1 MLHIKIKKWR
11 FFAVLSILGLILLI
25 LFKINFISV
34 TIATSSAE
42 RGKIFDQNGVILA
55 TNKKVKS
62 LYCTSNAEK
71 LSKQDTSNTLAF
83 FNQFSSE
90 FQYNISTESIK
101 SQLQQSCKKQ
111 TMNDVPLYSDI
122 TENELAFINKNKP
135 NNVIIKDEVIRYY
148 PKHEIGSQVIGYVEN
163 NLNSKHMPVGKSGI
177 ELQYE
182 NDLKGKPGKTLIFKM
197 NNKKFFW
204 SIRKVQNGK
213 DVRLALD
220 FKLQQKTEEALKSQ
234 IKKTPDAKGGYAVV
248 SDAKTGA
255 ILTMANSAVF
265 DPNILN
271 TYVSSS
277 RKENIKSLSQNKA
290 IQKLKYG
297 ESYVNMASTIKPLT
311 ILIGLN
317 EKLFQPEDTYLD
329 NGTFEY
335 DNQNNITNAPGT
347 PTGEITPRQAIINSS
362 NTFMTAKVALPLF
375 NQNNGNVE
383 KVAHIWTDYLMQF
396 GLRSKTGIDLPFE
409 EDGQYEFH
417 PSNKFENGIS
427 ALLNASW
434 GGNEVHTPLQLA
446 QYAATLA
453 SKGDKYKPQMASA
466 IIGQDGKETKKFKPI
481 LESSNRY
488 PMNFWSVV
496 QGGMSQNIEEIK
508 KLPFDVAGKTGIT
521 GFPNEQARM
530 INHSLFIAYAPT
542 EDPQIAVSVVIPG
555 SNSEKNIAALVT
567 SEILESWNTLQKGGG
582 GKKEGSLK

>member
-1 MLHIKIKKWR
+1 MLHTKRWR
-11 FFAVLSILGLILLI
+11 LFAFLSIVGLILLI
-25 LFKINFISV
+25 LLKINFISI

-62 LYCTSNAEK
+62 LYCTSNDEK

-90 FQYNISTESIK
+90 FQHDISTKNIK

-111 TMNDVPLYSDI
+111 TMNDIPLYSDI

-135 NNVIIKDEVIRYY
+135 NNVIIKDEWIRYY

-163 NLNSKHMPVGKSGI
+163 DLNSKHMLVGKSGI

-182 NDLKGKPGKTLIFKM
+182 NDLKGKPGKTLIFKIG
-197 NNKKFFW
+197 NKKVFW
-204 SIRKVQNGK
+204 NIQNVQKGK

-220 FKLQQKTEEALKSQ
+220 SKLQQKTEEALRSQ
-234 IKKTPDAKGGYAVV
+234 IKKIPDAKAGYAVV
-248 SDAKTGA
+248 SDVKTGA

-265 DPNILN
+265 NPN
-271 TYVSSS
+271 THVSS
-277 RKENIKSLSQNKA
+277 KNENFKSLSQNKT

-297 ESYVNMASTIKPLT
+297 ESYVNMSSTIKPLT
-311 ILIGLN
+311 ILIGLS

-329 NGTFEY
+329 KGTFQY
-335 DNQNNITNAPGT
+335 DNQNNISNAPGT

-375 NQNNGNVE
+375 NQNNGNIE

-409 EDGQYEFH
+409 EYGQYEFH
-417 PSNKFENGIS
+417 PSNTFEKGIS

-434 GGNEVHTPLQLA
+434 GENEVHTPLQLA

-453 SKGDKYKPQMASA
+453 SKGDKYKPQIVSA
-466 IIGQDGKETKKFKPI
+466 IIGQDGRETKKFKPI
-481 LESSNRY
+481 LESSNCY
-488 PMNFWSVV
+488 PMEFWSVV
-496 QGGMSQNIEEIK
+496 QGGMGQNIEEIK
-508 KLPFDVAGKTGIT
+508 NLPFHVAGKTGST
-521 GFPNEQARM
+521 GSPNEQERM
-530 INHSLFIAYAPT
+530 INHSLFISYAPT
-542 EDPQIAVSVVIPG
+542 ENPQIAISVVIPG

-567 SEILESWNTLQKGGG
+567 AEVLEFWHTLQ
-582 GKKEGSLK
+582 

>member
-1 MLHIKIKKWR
+1 MLHTKRWR
-11 FFAVLSILGLILLI
+11 FFAVLSIGSVILLI
-25 LFKINFISV
+25 LLKINFISI

-42 RGKIFDQNGVILA
+42 RGKILDQNGVILA

-62 LYCTSNAEK
+62 LYCTSNDEK
-71 LSKQDTSNTLAF
+71 LSNKDTSNTLAF
-83 FNQFSSE
+83 FNQFSNE
-90 FQYNISTESIK
+90 FQHDISTEDIK
-101 SQLQQSCKKQ
+101 SQLQQSCNKQ
-111 TMNDVPLYSDI
+111 TMNEISLYSDI
-122 TENELAFINKNKP
+122 NENEISFINKNKP
-135 NNVIIKDEVIRYY
+135 KNVVIKDEFIRYY
-148 PKHEIGSQVIGYVEN
+148 PKNEIASQVIGYVEN
-163 NLNSKHMPVGKSGI
+163 DLNSKYGPVGKSGI

-197 NNKKFFW
+197 NNKKFLW
-204 SIRKVQNGK
+204 NIQKVQKGK

-220 FKLQQKTEEALKSQ
+220 SKLQQKTEEALRSQ
-234 IKKTPDAKGGYAVV
+234 IKKVPDANAGYAVV
-248 SDAKTGA
+248 TDVKTGA

-271 TYVSSS
+271 THVSSK
-277 RKENIKSLSQNKA
+277 KENIKSLSQNKA

-329 NGTFEY
+329 NGSFQY

-347 PTGEITPRQAIINSS
+347 PTGEITPSQAIINSS

-375 NQNNGNVE
+375 NRNNGNIE
-383 KVAHIWTDYLMQF
+383 KVANIWTDYLKQF

-409 EDGQYEFH
+409 EDGEYEFH

-453 SKGDKYKPQMASA
+453 SKGDKYKPQIVSA
-466 IIGQDGKETKKFKPI
+466 IIGQDDKETKKFKPL

-488 PMNFWSVV
+488 PMKFWSVV

-508 KLPFDVAGKTGIT
+508 NLPFHVAGKTGIT
-521 GFPNEQARM
+521 GSPNEQERM

-542 EDPQIAVSVVIPG
+542 EDPKIAISVVIPG

-567 SEILESWNTLQKGGG
+567 SEILECWNSLQKED
-582 GKKEGSLK
+582 KDKEEGSLK

>member
-1 MLHIKIKKWR
+1 MLHTKRWR
-11 FFAVLSILGLILLI
+11 LFAFLSIVGLILLI
-25 LFKINFISV
+25 LLKINFISI

-62 LYCTSNAEK
+62 LYCTSNDEK

-90 FQYNISTESIK
+90 FQHDISTKNIK

-111 TMNDVPLYSDI
+111 TMNDIPLYSDI

-135 NNVIIKDEVIRYY
+135 NNVIIKDEWIRYY

-163 NLNSKHMPVGKSGI
+163 DLNSKHMLVGKSGI

-182 NDLKGKPGKTLIFKM
+182 NDLKGKPGKTLIFKIG
-197 NNKKFFW
+197 NKKFFW
-204 SIRKVQNGK
+204 NIQNVQKGK

-220 FKLQQKTEEALKSQ
+220 SKLQQKTEEALRSQ
-234 IKKTPDAKGGYAVV
+234 IKKIPDAKAGYAVV
-248 SDAKTGA
+248 SDVKTGA

-265 DPNILN
+265 NPN
-271 TYVSSS
+271 THVSS
-277 RKENIKSLSQNKA
+277 KNENFKSLSQNKT

-297 ESYVNMASTIKPLT
+297 ESYVNMSSTIKPLT
-311 ILIGLN
+311 ILIGLS

-329 NGTFEY
+329 KGTFQY
-335 DNQNNITNAPGT
+335 DNQNNISNAPGT

-375 NQNNGNVE
+375 NQNNGNIE

-409 EDGQYEFH
+409 EYGQYEFH
-417 PSNKFENGIS
+417 PSNTFEKGIS

-434 GGNEVHTPLQLA
+434 GENEVHTPLQLA

-453 SKGDKYKPQMASA
+453 SKGDKYKPQIVSA
-466 IIGQDGKETKKFKPI
+466 IICQDGKETKKFKPI

-488 PMNFWSVV
+488 PMEFWSVL

-508 KLPFDVAGKTGIT
+508 NLPFHVAGKTGST
-521 GFPNEQARM
+521 GSPNEQERM
-530 INHSLFIAYAPT
+530 INHSLFISYAPT
-542 EDPQIAVSVVIPG
+542 ENPQIAISVVIPG

-567 SEILESWNTLQKGGG
+567 AEVLEFWHTLQ
-582 GKKEGSLK
+582 

>member
-1 MLHIKIKKWR
+1 MLHTKRWR
-11 FFAVLSILGLILLI
+11 LFAFLSIVGLILLI
-25 LFKINFISV
+25 LLKINFISI

-62 LYCTSNAEK
+62 LYCTSNDEK

-90 FQYNISTESIK
+90 FQHDISTENIK

-111 TMNDVPLYSDI
+111 TMNDIPLYSDI

-135 NNVIIKDEVIRYY
+135 NNVIIKDEWIRYY

-163 NLNSKHMPVGKSGI
+163 DLNSKHMLVGKSGI

-182 NDLKGKPGKTLIFKM
+182 NDLKGKPGKTLIFKIG
-197 NNKKFFW
+197 NKKFFW
-204 SIRKVQNGK
+204 NIQNVQKGK

-220 FKLQQKTEEALKSQ
+220 SKLQQKTEEALRSQ
-234 IKKTPDAKGGYAVV
+234 IKKIPDAKAGYAVV
-248 SDAKTGA
+248 SDVKTGA

-265 DPNILN
+265 NPN
-271 TYVSSS
+271 THVSS
-277 RKENIKSLSQNKA
+277 KNENFKSLSQNKT

-297 ESYVNMASTIKPLT
+297 ESYVNMSSTIKPLT
-311 ILIGLN
+311 ILIGLS

-329 NGTFEY
+329 KGTFQY
-335 DNQNNITNAPGT
+335 DNQNNISNAPGT

-375 NQNNGNVE
+375 NQNNGNIE

-409 EDGQYEFH
+409 EYGQYEFH
-417 PSNKFENGIS
+417 PSNTFEKGIS

-434 GGNEVHTPLQLA
+434 GENEVHTPLQLA

-453 SKGDKYKPQMASA
+453 SKGDKYKPQIVSA
-466 IIGQDGKETKKFKPI
+466 IICQDGKETKKFKPI

-488 PMNFWSVV
+488 PMEFWSVL

-508 KLPFDVAGKTGIT
+508 NLPFHVAGKTGST
-521 GFPNEQARM
+521 GSPNEQERM
-530 INHSLFIAYAPT
+530 INHSLFISYAPT
-542 EDPQIAVSVVIPG
+542 ENPQIAISVVIPG

-567 SEILESWNTLQKGGG
+567 AEVLEFWHTLQ
-582 GKKEGSLK
+582 

>member
-1 MLHIKIKKWR
+1 MLHTKRWR
-11 FFAVLSILGLILLI
+11 FFAVLSIVSVILL
-25 LFKINFISV
+25 LLLKINFISI

-42 RGKIFDQNGVILA
+42 RGKILDQNGVILA

-62 LYCTSNAEK
+62 LYCTSNDEK
-71 LSKQDTSNTLAF
+71 LSNKDTSNTLAF
-83 FNQFSSE
+83 FNQFSNE
-90 FQYNISTESIK
+90 FQHDISTEDIK
-101 SQLQQSCKKQ
+101 SQLQQSCNKQ
-111 TMNDVPLYSDI
+111 TMNEISLYSDI
-122 TENELAFINKNKP
+122 SENEISFINKNKP
-135 NNVIIKDEVIRYY
+135 KNVVIKDEFIRYY
-148 PKHEIGSQVIGYVEN
+148 PKNEIASQVIGYVEN
-163 NLNSKHMPVGKSGI
+163 DLNSKNVPVGKSGI
-177 ELQYE
+177 EFQYE

-197 NNKKFFW
+197 NNKKFLW
-204 SIRKVQNGK
+204 NIQKVQKGK

-220 FKLQQKTEEALKSQ
+220 SKLQQKTEEALRSQ
-234 IKKTPDAKGGYAVV
+234 IKKVPDANAGYAVV
-248 SDAKTGA
+248 TDVKTGA

-271 TYVSSS
+271 THVSSK
-277 RKENIKSLSQNKA
+277 KENIKSLSQNKA

-329 NGTFEY
+329 NGSFQY

-347 PTGEITPRQAIINSS
+347 PTGEITPSQAIINSS

-375 NQNNGNVE
+375 NRNNGNIE
-383 KVAHIWTDYLMQF
+383 KVANIWTDYLKQF

-409 EDGQYEFH
+409 EDGEYEFH

-453 SKGDKYKPQMASA
+453 SKGDKYKPQIVSA
-466 IIGQDGKETKKFKPI
+466 IIGQDDKETKKFKPL

-488 PMNFWSVV
+488 PMKFWSVV

-508 KLPFDVAGKTGIT
+508 NLPFHVAGKTGIT
-521 GFPNEQARM
+521 GSPNEQERM

-542 EDPQIAVSVVIPG
+542 EDPKIAISVVIPG

-567 SEILESWNTLQKGGG
+567 SEILECWNSLQKED
-582 GKKEGSLK
+582 KDKEEGSLK

>member
-1 MLHIKIKKWR
+1 MLHIKRWR
-11 FFAVLSILGLILLI
+11 FFAVLSIVGLILLI
-25 LFKINFISV
+25 LVKINLISI

-42 RGKIFDQNGVILA
+42 RGKISDQNGVILA

-62 LYCTSNAEK
+62 LYCTSNDEK
-71 LSKQDTSNTLAF
+71 LSNQDTSNTLAF
-83 FNQFSSE
+83 FNQFSNE
-90 FQYNISTESIK
+90 FQHDISAEDIK

-111 TMNDVPLYSDI
+111 TMNDIPLYSDI
-122 TENELAFINKNKP
+122 NENELTFINKNKP
-135 NNVIIKDEVIRYY
+135 NNVIIKDELIRYY
-148 PKHEIGSQVIGYVEN
+148 PKHEIGSQLIGYVEN
-163 NLNSKHMPVGKSGI
+163 DLNSKYGPVGKSGI

-182 NDLKGKPGKTLIFKM
+182 NDLKGKPGKTLIFEM
-197 NNKKFFW
+197 NNKKFLW
-204 SIRKVQNGK
+204 NIQKVQNGK
-213 DVRLALD
+213 DVWLALD
-220 FKLQQKTEEALKSQ
+220 SNLQQKTEEALRAQ
-234 IKKTPDAKGGYAVV
+234 IKKTPDANAGYAVV
-248 SDAKTGA
+248 TDVKTGA
-255 ILTMANSAVF
+255 ILTMVNSAVF
-265 DPNILN
+265 DPNTLH
-271 TYVSSS
+271 THVSSK
-277 RKENIKSLSQNKA
+277 KENIKSLSQNKA

-329 NGTFEY
+329 KGTFQY

-347 PTGEITPRQAIINSS
+347 PTGEITPSQAIINSS

-375 NQNNGNVE
+375 NQNNGNIE
-383 KVAHIWTDYLMQF
+383 KVANIWTNYLMQF

-409 EDGQYEFH
+409 EDGKYEFH

-453 SKGDKYKPQMASA
+453 SKGDKYKPQIVSA
-466 IIGQDGKETKKFKPI
+466 IIGQDGKETRKFKPI

-488 PMNFWSVV
+488 PMKFWSVV

-508 KLPFDVAGKTGIT
+508 NLPFDVAGKTGIT
-521 GFPNEQARM
+521 GSPNEQERV
-530 INHSLFIAYAPT
+530 INHSLFIAYAPAK
-542 EDPQIAVSVVIPG
+542 DPQIAISVVIPG
-555 SNSEKNIAALVT
+555 GNLEKNSAALVT
-567 SEILESWNTLQKGGG
+567 SKVLESWNTLQKED
-582 GKKEGSLK
+582 KEEGSLK

>member
-1 MLHIKIKKWR
+1 MLHTKRWR
-11 FFAVLSILGLILLI
+11 FFAVLSIVGLILLI
-25 LFKINFISV
+25 LLKINFISI

-42 RGKIFDQNGVILA
+42 RGKILDQNGVILA

-62 LYCTSNAEK
+62 LYCTSNDEK
-71 LSKQDTSNTLAF
+71 LSNQDTSNTLAF

-90 FQYNISTESIK
+90 FQHDISAEDIK

-111 TMNDVPLYSDI
+111 TMNDIPLYSDI
-122 TENELAFINKNKP
+122 NEDELTFINKNKP
-135 NNVIIKDEVIRYY
+135 NNVIIKDEFIRYY

-163 NLNSKHMPVGKSGI
+163 DLNSKHVPVGKSGI
-177 ELQYE
+177 ELQYD

-197 NNKKFFW
+197 NNKKFLW
-204 SIRKVQNGK
+204 NIQHVQMGK
-213 DVRLALD
+213 DVQLALD
-220 FKLQQKTEEALKSQ
+220 SKLQQKTEEALRSQ
-234 IKKTPDAKGGYAVV
+234 IKKIPDANAGYAVV
-248 SDAKTGA
+248 SDMKTGA
-255 ILTMANSAVF
+255 ILTMVNSAVF
-265 DPNILN
+265 DPNTLHAQ
-271 TYVSSS
+271 VSSK
-277 RKENIKSLSQNKA
+277 KENIKSLSQNKA

-297 ESYVNMASTIKPLT
+297 ESYVNMASTMKPLT

-329 NGTFEY
+329 TGSFQY
-335 DNQNNITNAPGT
+335 DNQNNIINAPGT
-347 PTGEITPRQAIINSS
+347 PTGEITPSQAIINSS

-375 NQNNGNVE
+375 NQNNGNIE
-383 KVAHIWTDYLMQF
+383 KVANIWTDYLMQF

-453 SKGDKYKPQMASA
+453 SKGDKYKPQ
-466 IIGQDGKETKKFKPI
+466 IVNTVIDHDGKETKKIKPV

-488 PMNFWSVV
+488 PMKFWSVV

-508 KLPFDVAGKTGIT
+508 NLPFDVAGKTGIS
-521 GFPNEQARM
+521 GSPNEQERV
-530 INHSLFIAYAPT
+530 INHSLFIAYAPAK
-542 EDPQIAVSVVIPG
+542 DPQIAISVVIPG
-555 SNSEKNIAALVT
+555 GNSEKNSAALVT
-567 SEILESWNTLQKGGG
+567 AEILDSWNTLQKED
-582 GKKEGSLK
+582 KDKEEGSLK

>member
-1 MLHIKIKKWR
+1 MLHTKRWR
-11 FFAVLSILGLILLI
+11 FFAVLSIVGLILLI
-25 LFKINFISV
+25 LLKINFISI

-42 RGKIFDQNGVILA
+42 RGKVFDQNGVILA

-62 LYCTSNAEK
+62 LYCTSNDEK

-90 FQYNISTESIK
+90 FQHDISTKNIK

-111 TMNDVPLYSDI
+111 TMNDIPLYSDI

-135 NNVIIKDEVIRYY
+135 NNVIIKDEWIRYY

-163 NLNSKHMPVGKSGI
+163 DLNSKHMLVGKSGI

-182 NDLKGKPGKTLIFKM
+182 NDLKGKSGKTLIFKIG
-197 NNKKFFW
+197 NKKFFW
-204 SIRKVQNGK
+204 NIQNVQIGK

-220 FKLQQKTEEALKSQ
+220 SKLQQKTEEALRSQ
-234 IKKTPDAKGGYAVV
+234 IKKIPDAKAGYAVV
-248 SDAKTGA
+248 SDVKTGA
-255 ILTMANSAVF
+255 VLTMANSAVF
-265 DPNILN
+265 NPN
-271 TYVSSS
+271 THVSF
-277 RKENIKSLSQNKA
+277 KNENFKSLSQNKT

-297 ESYVNMASTIKPLT
+297 ESYVNMSSTIKPLT
-311 ILIGLN
+311 ILIGLS

-329 NGTFEY
+329 KGTFQY
-335 DNQNNITNAPGT
+335 DNQNNISNPPGT

-375 NQNNGNVE
+375 NQNNGNIE

-417 PSNKFENGIS
+417 PSNTFEKGIS

-434 GGNEVHTPLQLA
+434 GENEVHTPLQLA

-453 SKGDKYKPQMASA
+453 SKGDKYKPQIVSA
-466 IIGQDGKETKKFKPI
+466 IIGQDGRETKKFKPI

-488 PMNFWSVV
+488 PMEFWSVV
-496 QGGMSQNIEEIK
+496 QGGMGQNIEEIK
-508 KLPFDVAGKTGIT
+508 NLPFHVAGKTGST
-521 GFPNEQARM
+521 GSPNEQERM
-530 INHSLFIAYAPT
+530 INHSLFISYAPT
-542 EDPQIAVSVVIPG
+542 EDPQIAISVVIPG

-567 SEILESWNTLQKGGG
+567 AEVLEFWHTLQQENKN
-582 GKKEGSLK
+582 KEEGSLK

>member
-1 MLHIKIKKWR
+1 MLHTRRWR
-11 FFAVLSILGLILLI
+11 FFAVLSIVGLILLI
-25 LFKINFISV
+25 LLKINFISI

-62 LYCTSNAEK
+62 LYCSSNDEK
-71 LSKQDTSNTLAF
+71 LSKQDTLNTLAF
-83 FNQFSSE
+83 FNQFSKE
-90 FQYNISTESIK
+90 FQHDISAEDIK

-111 TMNDVPLYSDI
+111 TMNDIPLYSDI
-122 TENELAFINKNKP
+122 NERELTIINKNKP
-135 NNVIIKDEVIRYY
+135 NNVIIKDEWIRYY
-148 PKHEIGSQVIGYVEN
+148 PKHEIGSQLIGYVEN
-163 NLNSKHMPVGKSGI
+163 DLNSKYGPVGKSGI

-197 NNKKFFW
+197 NNKKFLW
-204 SIRKVQNGK
+204 NIQKVQKGK
-213 DVRLALD
+213 DLRLALD
-220 FKLQQKTEEALKSQ
+220 SKLQKKTEEALRSQ
-234 IKKTPDAKGGYAVV
+234 IKKIPDAKAGYVV
-248 SDAKTGA
+248 VTDVKTGA

-265 DPNILN
+265 NPNTLH
-271 TYVSSS
+271 THVSS
-277 RKENIKSLSQNKA
+277 KNENIKSLSQNKT

-311 ILIGLN
+311 ILIGLK

-329 NGTFEY
+329 QGTFQY
-335 DNQNNITNAPGT
+335 DNQNNITNGPGT

-375 NQNNGNVE
+375 NQNNGNIK

-396 GLRSKTGIDLPFE
+396 GLRSKTEIDLPFE

-453 SKGDKYKPQMASA
+453 SKGDKYKPQIVSA

-488 PMNFWSVV
+488 PIEFWSVV
-496 QGGMSQNIEEIK
+496 QGGMSQNIDEIK
-508 KLPFDVAGKTGIT
+508 NLPFHVAGKTGST
-521 GFPNEQARM
+521 SSLNEQERM

-542 EDPQIAVSVVIPG
+542 EDPQIAISVVIPG
-555 SNSEKNIAALVT
+555 SNPEKNIAALVT
-567 SEILESWNTLQKGGG
+567 SEVLKSWNILQK
-582 GKKEGSLK
+582 KDKDKEEGSLK

>member
-1 MLHIKIKKWR
+1 MLHTKIKRWK
-11 FFAVLSILGLILLI
+11 FIAILSIVGFILII
-25 LFKINFISV
+25 LFKSHFFSI
-34 TIATSSAE
+34 TIETSSAE
-42 RGKIFDQNGVILA
+42 RGQILDKNGVILA

-62 LYCTSNAEK
+62 LYCTFNDEK
-71 LSKQDTSNTLAF
+71 ISKLDTSNTLAF
-83 FNQFSSE
+83 FHQFSSE
-90 FQYNISTESIK
+90 FQHDISAKDIK
-101 SQLQQSCKKQ
+101 LHLQQSCKQQ
-111 TMNDVPLYSDI
+111 TMNDIPLYSDI
-122 TENELAFINKNKP
+122 NESELTFVNKNKP
-135 NNVIIKDEVIRYY
+135 NNVIIKNEVIRYY

-163 NLNSKHMPVGKSGI
+163 DLNSEYMPVGKSGV

-182 NDLKGKPGKTLIFKM
+182 NDLKGKPGKTLIFKI
-197 NNKKFFW
+197 NNKKFLW
-204 SIRKVQNGK
+204 NIQKVQKGK
-213 DVRLALD
+213 DVQLALD
-220 FKLQQKTEEALKSQ
+220 SKLQQKTEEALRSQ
-234 IKKTPDAKGGYAVV
+234 IKKITDINAGYVV
-248 SDAKTGA
+248 VTDVKTGA

-265 DPNILN
+265 NPNILH
-271 TYVSSS
+271 TSPE
-277 RKENIKSLSQNKA
+277 KENIKSLSQNKA

-297 ESYVNMASTIKPLT
+297 ESYVNMASTIKPLS

-329 NGTFEY
+329 KGSFQY
-335 DNQNNITNAPGT
+335 DNQNNIVNAPGT

-375 NQNNGNVE
+375 NENNGNIE
-383 KVAHIWTDYLMQF
+383 KVANIWTDYLMQF

-409 EDGQYEFH
+409 EDGQYELH

-453 SKGDKYKPQMASA
+453 SKGDKYKPHIASA
-466 IIGQDGKETKKFKPI
+466 IIGPNGKETKKFKPI
-481 LESSNRY
+481 LESSNHY
-488 PMNFWSVV
+488 PMNFWNVV

-542 EDPQIAVSVVIPG
+542 KDPQIAVSVVIPG

-567 SEILESWNTLQKGGG
+567 SEILESWNTLQKEN
-582 GKKEGSLK
+582 KNKRKVH

>member
-1 MLHIKIKKWR
+1 MLHTKIKRWR
-11 FFAVLSILGLILLI
+11 FIAILSIVGFILII
-25 LFKINFISV
+25 LFKSHFFSI
-34 TIATSSAE
+34 TIETSSAE
-42 RGKIFDQNGVILA
+42 RGQILDKNGVILA

-62 LYCTSNAEK
+62 LYCTFNDEK
-71 LSKQDTSNTLAF
+71 ISKLDTSNTLAF
-83 FNQFSSE
+83 FHQFSSE
-90 FQYNISTESIK
+90 FQHDISAKDIK
-101 SQLQQSCKKQ
+101 LHLQQSCKQQ
-111 TMNDVPLYSDI
+111 TMNDIPLYSDI
-122 TENELAFINKNKP
+122 NESELTFVNKKKP
-135 NNVIIKDEVIRYY
+135 NNVIIKNEVIRYY

-163 NLNSKHMPVGKSGI
+163 DLNSEYMPVGKSGV

-182 NDLKGKPGKTLIFKM
+182 NDLKGKSGKTLIFKI
-197 NNKKFFW
+197 NNKKFLW
-204 SIRKVQNGK
+204 NIQKVQKGK
-213 DVRLALD
+213 DVQLALD
-220 FKLQQKTEEALKSQ
+220 SKLQQKTEEALRSQ
-234 IKKTPDAKGGYAVV
+234 IKKITDINAGYVV
-248 SDAKTGA
+248 VTDVKTGA

-265 DPNILN
+265 NPNILH
-271 TYVSSS
+271 TSPE
-277 RKENIKSLSQNKA
+277 KENIKSLSQNKA

-297 ESYVNMASTIKPLT
+297 ESCVNMASTIKPLS

-329 NGTFEY
+329 KGSFQY
-335 DNQNNITNAPGT
+335 DNQNNIVNAPGT

-375 NQNNGNVE
+375 NENNGNIE
-383 KVAHIWTDYLMQF
+383 KVANIWTDYLMQF

-409 EDGQYEFH
+409 EDGQYELH

-453 SKGDKYKPQMASA
+453 SKGDKYKPHIASA
-466 IIGQDGKETKKFKPI
+466 IIGPNGKETKKFKPI
-481 LESSNRY
+481 LESSNHY
-488 PMNFWSVV
+488 PMNFWNVV

-542 EDPQIAVSVVIPG
+542 KDPQIAVSVVIPG

-567 SEILESWNTLQKGGG
+567 SEILESWNTLQKEN
-582 GKKEGSLK
+582 KNKRKVH

>member
-1 MLHIKIKKWR
+1 MLHTKRWR
-11 FFAVLSILGLILLI
+11 FFAVLSIVGLILLI
-25 LFKINFISV
+25 LLKINFISI

-62 LYCTSNAEK
+62 LYCTSNDEK

-90 FQYNISTESIK
+90 FQHDISTKNIK

-111 TMNDVPLYSDI
+111 TMNDIPLYSDI

-135 NNVIIKDEVIRYY
+135 NNVIIKDEWIRYY
-148 PKHEIGSQVIGYVEN
+148 PKLEIGSQVIGYVEN
-163 NLNSKHMPVGKSGI
+163 DLNSKHMLVGKSGI

-182 NDLKGKPGKTLIFKM
+182 NDLKGKSGKTLIFKIG
-197 NNKKFFW
+197 NKKFFW
-204 SIRKVQNGK
+204 NIQNVQIGK

-220 FKLQQKTEEALKSQ
+220 SKLQQKTEEALRSQ
-234 IKKTPDAKGGYAVV
+234 IKKIPDAKAGYAVV
-248 SDAKTGA
+248 SDVKTGA
-255 ILTMANSAVF
+255 VLTMANSAVF
-265 DPNILN
+265 NPN
-271 TYVSSS
+271 THVSF
-277 RKENIKSLSQNKA
+277 KNENFKSLSQNKT

-297 ESYVNMASTIKPLT
+297 ESYVNMSSTIKPLT
-311 ILIGLN
+311 ILIGLS

-329 NGTFEY
+329 KGTFQY
-335 DNQNNITNAPGT
+335 DNQNNISNAPGT

-375 NQNNGNVE
+375 NQNNGNIE

-417 PSNKFENGIS
+417 PSNTFEKGIS

-434 GGNEVHTPLQLA
+434 GENEVHTPLQLA

-453 SKGDKYKPQMASA
+453 SKGDKYKPQIVSA
-466 IIGQDGKETKKFKPI
+466 IIGQDGRETKKFKPI

-488 PMNFWSVV
+488 PMEFWSVV
-496 QGGMSQNIEEIK
+496 QGGMGQNIEEIK
-508 KLPFDVAGKTGIT
+508 NLPFHVAGKTGST
-521 GFPNEQARM
+521 GSPNEQERM
-530 INHSLFIAYAPT
+530 INHSLFISYAPT
-542 EDPQIAVSVVIPG
+542 EDPQIAISVVIPG

-567 SEILESWNTLQKGGG
+567 AEVLEFWHTLQQENKN
-582 GKKEGSLK
+582 KEEGSLK

>member
-1 MLHIKIKKWR
+1 MLHTKRWR
-11 FFAVLSILGLILLI
+11 FFAVLSIVGLILLI
-25 LFKINFISV
+25 LLKINFISI

-62 LYCTSNAEK
+62 LYCTSNDEK

-90 FQYNISTESIK
+90 FQHDISTKNIK

-111 TMNDVPLYSDI
+111 TMNDIPLYSDI

-135 NNVIIKDEVIRYY
+135 NNVIIKDEWIRYY

-163 NLNSKHMPVGKSGI
+163 DLNSKHMLVGKSGI

-182 NDLKGKPGKTLIFKM
+182 NDLKGKSGKTLIFKIG
-197 NNKKFFW
+197 NKKFFW
-204 SIRKVQNGK
+204 NIQNVQIGK

-220 FKLQQKTEEALKSQ
+220 SKLQQKTEEALRSQ
-234 IKKTPDAKGGYAVV
+234 IKKIPDAKAGYAVV
-248 SDAKTGA
+248 SDVKTGA
-255 ILTMANSAVF
+255 VLTMANSAVF
-265 DPNILN
+265 NPN
-271 TYVSSS
+271 THVSF
-277 RKENIKSLSQNKA
+277 KNENFKSLSQNKT

-297 ESYVNMASTIKPLT
+297 ESYVNMSSTIKPLT
-311 ILIGLN
+311 ILIGLS

-329 NGTFEY
+329 KGTFQY
-335 DNQNNITNAPGT
+335 DNQNNISNAPGT

-375 NQNNGNVE
+375 NQNNGNIE

-417 PSNKFENGIS
+417 PSNTFEKGIS

-434 GGNEVHTPLQLA
+434 GENEVHTPLQLA

-453 SKGDKYKPQMASA
+453 SKGDKYKPQIVSA
-466 IIGQDGKETKKFKPI
+466 IIGQDGGETKKFKPI

-488 PMNFWSVV
+488 PMEFWSVV
-496 QGGMSQNIEEIK
+496 QGGMGQNIEEIK
-508 KLPFDVAGKTGIT
+508 NLPFHVAGKTGST
-521 GFPNEQARM
+521 GSPNEQERM
-530 INHSLFIAYAPT
+530 INHSLFISYAPT
-542 EDPQIAVSVVIPG
+542 EDPQIAISVVIPG

-567 SEILESWNTLQKGGG
+567 AEVLEFWHTLQQENKN
-582 GKKEGSLK
+582 KEEGSLK

>member
-1 MLHIKIKKWR
+1 MLHTKRWR
-11 FFAVLSILGLILLI
+11 FFAVLSIVGLILLI
-25 LFKINFISV
+25 LLKINFISI

-42 RGKIFDQNGVILA
+42 RGKVFDQNGVILA

-62 LYCTSNAEK
+62 LYCTSNDEK

-90 FQYNISTESIK
+90 FQHDISTKNIK

-111 TMNDVPLYSDI
+111 TMNDIPLYSDI

-135 NNVIIKDEVIRYY
+135 NNVIIKDEWIRYY

-163 NLNSKHMPVGKSGI
+163 DLNSKHMLVGKSGI

-182 NDLKGKPGKTLIFKM
+182 NDLKGKSGKTLIFKIG
-197 NNKKFFW
+197 NKKFFW
-204 SIRKVQNGK
+204 NIQNVQIGK

-220 FKLQQKTEEALKSQ
+220 SKLQQKTEEALRSQ
-234 IKKTPDAKGGYAVV
+234 IKKIPDAKAGYAVV
-248 SDAKTGA
+248 SDVKTGA
-255 ILTMANSAVF
+255 VLTMANSAVF
-265 DPNILN
+265 NPN
-271 TYVSSS
+271 THVSF
-277 RKENIKSLSQNKA
+277 KNENFKSLSQNKT

-297 ESYVNMASTIKPLT
+297 ESYVNMSSTIKPLT
-311 ILIGLN
+311 ILIGLS

-329 NGTFEY
+329 KGTFQY
-335 DNQNNITNAPGT
+335 DNQNNISNAPGT

-375 NQNNGNVE
+375 NQNNGNIE

-417 PSNKFENGIS
+417 PSNTFEKGIS

-434 GGNEVHTPLQLA
+434 GENEVHTPLQLA

-453 SKGDKYKPQMASA
+453 SKGDKYKPQIVSA
-466 IIGQDGKETKKFKPI
+466 IIGQDGRETKKFKPI

-488 PMNFWSVV
+488 PMEFWSVV
-496 QGGMSQNIEEIK
+496 QGGMGQNIEEIK
-508 KLPFDVAGKTGIT
+508 NLPFHVAGKTGST
-521 GFPNEQARM
+521 GSPNEQERM
-530 INHSLFIAYAPT
+530 INHSLFISYAPT
-542 EDPQIAVSVVIPG
+542 EDPQIAISVVIPG

-567 SEILESWNTLQKGGG
+567 AEVLEFWHTLQQENKN
-582 GKKEGSLK
+582 KEEGSLK

>member
-1 MLHIKIKKWR
+1 MLHTKRWR
-11 FFAVLSILGLILLI
+11 FFAVLSIVSVILLI
-25 LFKINFISV
+25 LLKINFISI

-42 RGKIFDQNGVILA
+42 RGKILDQNGVILA

-62 LYCTSNAEK
+62 LYCTSNDEK
-71 LSKQDTSNTLAF
+71 LSNKDTSNTLAF
-83 FNQFSSE
+83 FNQFSNE
-90 FQYNISTESIK
+90 FQDDISTEDIK
-101 SQLQQSCKKQ
+101 SQLQQSCNKQ
-111 TMNDVPLYSDI
+111 TMNEISLYSDI
-122 TENELAFINKNKP
+122 NENEISFINKNKP
-135 NNVIIKDEVIRYY
+135 KNVVIKDEFIRYY
-148 PKHEIGSQVIGYVEN
+148 PKNEIASQVIGYVEN
-163 NLNSKHMPVGKSGI
+163 DLNSKYGPVGKSGI

-197 NNKKFFW
+197 NNKKFLW
-204 SIRKVQNGK
+204 NIQKIQKGK

-220 FKLQQKTEEALKSQ
+220 SKLQQKTEEALRSQ
-234 IKKTPDAKGGYAVV
+234 IKKVPDANAGYAVV
-248 SDAKTGA
+248 TDVKTGA

-271 TYVSSS
+271 THVSSK
-277 RKENIKSLSQNKA
+277 KENIKSLSQNKA

-329 NGTFEY
+329 NGSFQY

-347 PTGEITPRQAIINSS
+347 PTGEITPSQAIINSS

-375 NQNNGNVE
+375 NRNNGNIE
-383 KVAHIWTDYLMQF
+383 KVANIWTDYLKHF

-409 EDGQYEFH
+409 EDGEYEFH

-453 SKGDKYKPQMASA
+453 SKGDKYKPQIVSA
-466 IIGQDGKETKKFKPI
+466 IIGQDDKETKKFKPL

-488 PMNFWSVV
+488 PMKFWSVV

-508 KLPFDVAGKTGIT
+508 NLPFHVAGKTGIT
-521 GFPNEQARM
+521 GSPNEQERM

-542 EDPQIAVSVVIPG
+542 EDPKIAISVVIPG

-567 SEILESWNTLQKGGG
+567 SEILECWNSLQKED
-582 GKKEGSLK
+582 KDKEEGSLK

>member
-1 MLHIKIKKWR
+1 MLHTKRWR
-11 FFAVLSILGLILLI
+11 FFAVLSIVSVILLI
-25 LFKINFISV
+25 LLKINFISI

-42 RGKIFDQNGVILA
+42 RGKILDQNGVILA

-62 LYCTSNAEK
+62 LYCTSNDEK
-71 LSKQDTSNTLAF
+71 LSNKDTSNTLAF
-83 FNQFSSE
+83 FNQFSNE
-90 FQYNISTESIK
+90 FQHDISTEDIK
-101 SQLQQSCKKQ
+101 SQLQQSCNKQ
-111 TMNDVPLYSDI
+111 TMNEISLYPDI
-122 TENELAFINKNKP
+122 SENEISFINKNKP
-135 NNVIIKDEVIRYY
+135 KNVVIKDEFIRYY
-148 PKHEIGSQVIGYVEN
+148 PKNEIASQVIGYVEN
-163 NLNSKHMPVGKSGI
+163 DLNSKNVPVGKSGI
-177 ELQYE
+177 EFQYE

-197 NNKKFFW
+197 NNKKFLW
-204 SIRKVQNGK
+204 NIQKVQKGK

-220 FKLQQKTEEALKSQ
+220 SKLQQKTEEALRSQ
-234 IKKTPDAKGGYAVV
+234 IKKVPDANAGYAVV
-248 SDAKTGA
+248 TDVKTGA

-271 TYVSSS
+271 THVSSK
-277 RKENIKSLSQNKA
+277 KENIKSLSQNKA

-329 NGTFEY
+329 NGSFQY

-347 PTGEITPRQAIINSS
+347 PTGEITPSQAIINSS

-375 NQNNGNVE
+375 NRNNGNIE
-383 KVAHIWTDYLMQF
+383 KVANIWTDYLKQF

-409 EDGQYEFH
+409 EDGEYEFH

-453 SKGDKYKPQMASA
+453 SKGDKYKPQIVSA
-466 IIGQDGKETKKFKPI
+466 IIGQDDKETKKFKPL

-488 PMNFWSVV
+488 PMKFWSVV

-508 KLPFDVAGKTGIT
+508 NLPFHVAGKTGIT
-521 GFPNEQARM
+521 GSPNEQERM

-542 EDPQIAVSVVIPG
+542 EDPKIAISVVIPG

-567 SEILESWNTLQKGGG
+567 SEILECWNSLQKED
-582 GKKEGSLK
+582 KDKEEGSLK

>member
-1 MLHIKIKKWR
+1 MLHTKRWR
-11 FFAVLSILGLILLI
+11 FFAVLSIVGLILLI
-25 LFKINFISV
+25 LLKINFISI

-55 TNKKVKS
+55 INKKVKS
-62 LYCTSNAEK
+62 LYCTSNDKK
-71 LSKQDTSNTLAF
+71 LSKQDASNTLAF
-83 FNQFSSE
+83 FNQFSKE
-90 FQYNISTESIK
+90 FQHDISAEDIK

-111 TMNDVPLYSDI
+111 TMNDIPLYSDI
-122 TENELAFINKNKP
+122 TEDELAFINKNKP
-135 NNVIIKDEVIRYY
+135 NNVIIEDEWIRYY
-148 PKHEIGSQVIGYVEN
+148 PKQEIGSQVVGYVEN
-163 NLNSKHMPVGKSGI
+163 DLNSKHMLVGKSGI

-182 NDLKGKPGKTLIFKM
+182 NDLKGKSGKTLIFKIG
-197 NNKKFFW
+197 NKNFFW
-204 SIRKVQNGK
+204 NIQNVQKGK
-213 DVRLALD
+213 DVRLTLD
-220 FKLQQKTEEALKSQ
+220 SKLQQKAEEALRSQ
-234 IKKTPDAKGGYAVV
+234 IKKTPDAKAGYVV
-248 SDAKTGA
+248 VTDVKTGA

-265 DPNILN
+265 NPN
-271 TYVSSS
+271 THVSS
-277 RKENIKSLSQNKA
+277 KNENFKSLSQNKA
-290 IQKLKYG
+290 IRKLKYG
-297 ESYVNMASTIKPLT
+297 EAYVNMASTIKPLT

-329 NGTFEY
+329 KGTFQY

-375 NQNNGNVE
+375 NQNNGNIE

-409 EDGQYEFH
+409 EDGQYELH

-453 SKGDKYKPQMASA
+453 SKGDKYKPQIVGAT
-466 IIGQDGKETKKFKPI
+466 IGQDGKETKKFKPI

-488 PMNFWSVV
+488 PMEFWRVV

-508 KLPFDVAGKTGIT
+508 NLPFHVAGKTGST
-521 GFPNEQARM
+521 GSPNEQERM
-530 INHSLFIAYAPT
+530 INHSLFISYAPT
-542 EDPQIAVSVVIPG
+542 EDPQIAISVVIPG

-567 SEILESWNTLQKGGG
+567 AEVLEFWHTLQKEN
-582 GKKEGSLK
+582 KNKEEGS

>member
-1 MLHIKIKKWR
+1 MLHTKRWR
-11 FFAVLSILGLILLI
+11 FFAVLSIVSVILLI
-25 LFKINFISV
+25 LLKINFISI

-42 RGKIFDQNGVILA
+42 RGKILDQNGVILA

-62 LYCTSNAEK
+62 LYCTSNDEK
-71 LSKQDTSNTLAF
+71 LSNKDTSNTLAF
-83 FNQFSSE
+83 FNQFSNE
-90 FQYNISTESIK
+90 FQHDISTEDIK
-101 SQLQQSCKKQ
+101 SQLQQSCNKQ
-111 TMNDVPLYSDI
+111 TMNEISLYSDI
-122 TENELAFINKNKP
+122 SENEISFINKNKP
-135 NNVIIKDEVIRYY
+135 KNVVIKDEFIRYY
-148 PKHEIGSQVIGYVEN
+148 PKNEIASQVIGYVEN
-163 NLNSKHMPVGKSGI
+163 DLNSKNVPVGKSGI
-177 ELQYE
+177 EFQYE

-197 NNKKFFW
+197 NNKKFLW
-204 SIRKVQNGK
+204 NIQKVQKGK

-220 FKLQQKTEEALKSQ
+220 SKLQQKTEEALRSQ
-234 IKKTPDAKGGYAVV
+234 IKKVPDANAGYAVV
-248 SDAKTGA
+248 TDVKTGA

-271 TYVSSS
+271 THVSSK
-277 RKENIKSLSQNKA
+277 KENIKSLSQNKA

-329 NGTFEY
+329 NGSFQY

-347 PTGEITPRQAIINSS
+347 PTGEITPSQAIINSS

-375 NQNNGNVE
+375 NRNNGNIE
-383 KVAHIWTDYLMQF
+383 KVANIWTDYLKQF

-409 EDGQYEFH
+409 EDGEYEFH

-453 SKGDKYKPQMASA
+453 SKGDKYKPQIVSA
-466 IIGQDGKETKKFKPI
+466 IIGQDDKETKKFKPL

-488 PMNFWSVV
+488 PMKFWSVV

-508 KLPFDVAGKTGIT
+508 NLPFHVAGKTGIT
-521 GFPNEQARM
+521 GSPNEQERM

-542 EDPQIAVSVVIPG
+542 EYPKIAISVVIPG

-567 SEILESWNTLQKGGG
+567 SEILECWNSLQKED
-582 GKKEGSLK
+582 KDKEEGSLK

>member
-1 MLHIKIKKWR
+1 MLHIKRWR
-11 FFAVLSILGLILLI
+11 FFAVLSIVGLILL
-25 LFKINFISV
+25 LLVKINFISI

-55 TNKKVKS
+55 TNKQVKS
-62 LYCTSNAEK
+62 LYCTSNDEK
-71 LSKQDTSNTLAF
+71 LSNQDTSNTLAF
-83 FNQFSSE
+83 FNQFSNE
-90 FQYNISTESIK
+90 FQHDISAEDVK

-111 TMNDVPLYSDI
+111 TMNDIPLYSEI
-122 TENELAFINKNKP
+122 NESELTFINKNKP
-135 NNVIIKDEVIRYY
+135 NNVIIKNEWIRYY
-148 PKHEIGSQVIGYVEN
+148 PKHEIGSQLIGYVEN
-163 NLNSKHMPVGKSGI
+163 DLNSKYGPVGKSGI

-197 NNKKFFW
+197 NNKKFLW
-204 SIRKVQNGK
+204 NIQKAQKGK
-213 DVRLALD
+213 DIQLALD
-220 FKLQQKTEEALKSQ
+220 SKLQQKTEEALRSQ
-234 IKKTPDAKGGYAVV
+234 IKKVPDANAGYAVV
-248 SDAKTGA
+248 TDVKTGA

-271 TYVSSS
+271 THVSS
-277 RKENIKSLSQNKA
+277 KKKNIKSLSQNKA

-297 ESYVNMASTIKPLT
+297 ESYVNIASIIKPLT

-329 NGTFEY
+329 KGTFQY

-375 NQNNGNVE
+375 NQNNGNIE
-383 KVAHIWTDYLMQF
+383 KVANIWTDYLMQF

-453 SKGDKYKPQMASA
+453 SKGDKYKPQIVSA
-466 IIGQDGKETKKFKPI
+466 IMSQDGKETKKFKPI

-488 PMNFWSVV
+488 PIEIWSVV
-496 QGGMSQNIEEIK
+496 HGGMSQNIEEIK
-508 KLPFDVAGKTGIT
+508 DFPFHVAGKTGST
-521 GFPNEQARM
+521 GSPNEQERM

-542 EDPQIAVSVVIPG
+542 EDPQIAISVVIPG

-567 SEILESWNTLQKGGG
+567 SEILESWHTLQKENNN
-582 GKKEGSLK
+582 KEEDSLK

>member
-1 MLHIKIKKWR
+1 MLHTKKWR
-11 FFAVLSILGLILLI
+11 FFAVLSIVGLILLI
-25 LFKINFISV
+25 LLKVNFISI

-62 LYCTSNAEK
+62 LYCTSNYEK

-90 FQYNISTESIK
+90 FQHDISTKNIK

-111 TMNDVPLYSDI
+111 TMNDIPLYSDI

-135 NNVIIKDEVIRYY
+135 NNVIIKDEWIRYY

-163 NLNSKHMPVGKSGI
+163 DLNSNHMLVGKSGI

-182 NDLKGKPGKTLIFKM
+182 NDLKGKPGKTLIFKIG
-197 NNKKFFW
+197 NKKFFW
-204 SIRKVQNGK
+204 NIQSVQKGK

-220 FKLQQKTEEALKSQ
+220 SNLQQKTEEALRSQ
-234 IKKTPDAKGGYAVV
+234 IKKIPDAKAGYAVV
-248 SDAKTGA
+248 SDVKTGV

-265 DPNILN
+265 NPN
-271 TYVSSS
+271 THVSS
-277 RKENIKSLSQNKA
+277 KNENFKSLLQNKT

-297 ESYVNMASTIKPLT
+297 ESYVNMSSTIKPLT
-311 ILIGLN
+311 ILIGLS

-329 NGTFEY
+329 KGTFQY
-335 DNQNNITNAPGT
+335 DNQNNISNAPGT

-375 NQNNGNVE
+375 NQNNGNIE

-417 PSNKFENGIS
+417 PSNTFEKGIS

-434 GGNEVHTPLQLA
+434 GENEVHTPLQLA

-453 SKGDKYKPQMASA
+453 SKGDKYKPQIVSA

-488 PMNFWSVV
+488 PMEFWSVL
-496 QGGMSQNIEEIK
+496 QEGMSQNIEEIK
-508 KLPFDVAGKTGIT
+508 NLPFHVAGKTGST
-521 GFPNEQARM
+521 GSPNEQAKM

-567 SEILESWNTLQKGGG
+567 SEILEY
-582 GKKEGSLK
+582 

>member
-1 MLHIKIKKWR
+1 MLHTKIKRWR
-11 FFAVLSILGLILLI
+11 FIVILSIVGFILII
-25 LFKINFISV
+25 LFKSHFFSI
-34 TIATSSAE
+34 TIETSSAE
-42 RGKIFDQNGVILA
+42 RGQILDQNGVILA

-62 LYCTSNAEK
+62 LYCTFNNEK
-71 LSKQDTSNTLAF
+71 ISKLDTANTLDF

-90 FQYNISTESIK
+90 FQHDISAKDIK
-101 SQLQQSCKKQ
+101 LHLQQSCKKQ
-111 TMNDVPLYSDI
+111 TMNDIPLYSDI
-122 TENELAFINKNKP
+122 NERELTFVNKNKP

-163 NLNSKHMPVGKSGI
+163 ELNSEHMPVGKSGV
-177 ELQYE
+177 ELRYE
-182 NDLKGKPGKTLIFKM
+182 NDLKGKPGKTLIFKI
-197 NNKKFFW
+197 NNKKFLW
-204 SIRKVQNGK
+204 NIQNAQKGK
-213 DVRLALD
+213 DIQLALNS
-220 FKLQQKTEEALKSQ
+220 KLQQKAEEALRSQ
-234 IKKTPDAKGGYAVV
+234 IKKITDVNAGYVV
-248 SDAKTGA
+248 VTDVKTGA

-265 DPNILN
+265 DPNILHIH
-271 TYVSSS
+271 TSPE
-277 RKENIKSLSQNKA
+277 KENMKSLSQNKA

-297 ESYVNMASTIKPLT
+297 ESYVNMASTIKPLS

-329 NGTFEY
+329 KGSFQY
-335 DNQNNITNAPGT
+335 DNQNNIVNAPGT

-375 NQNNGNVE
+375 NENNGNIE
-383 KVAHIWTDYLMQF
+383 KVANIWTDYLMQF
-396 GLRSKTGIDLPFE
+396 GLRSKTGIDLPSE
-409 EDGQYEFH
+409 EDGQYELH

-453 SKGDKYKPQMASA
+453 SKGDKYKPQIISA
-466 IIGQDGKETKKFKPI
+466 IIGPNGKETKKFKPI
-481 LESSNRY
+481 LESSNHY
-488 PMNFWSVV
+488 PMKFWNVV

-508 KLPFDVAGKTGIT
+508 KLPFEVAGKTGIT

-542 EDPQIAVSVVIPG
+542 EDPQIAVSAVIPG

-567 SEILESWNTLQKGGG
+567 SEVLESWNALQKENNN
-582 GKKEGSLK
+582 KEEGSLK

>member
-1 MLHIKIKKWR
+1 MLHTKRWR
-11 FFAVLSILGLILLI
+11 FFAVLSIGSVILLI
-25 LFKINFISV
+25 LLKINFISI

-42 RGKIFDQNGVILA
+42 RGKILDQNGVILA

-62 LYCTSNAEK
+62 LYCTSNDEK
-71 LSKQDTSNTLAF
+71 LSNKDTSNTLAF
-83 FNQFSSE
+83 FNQFSNE
-90 FQYNISTESIK
+90 FQHDISTEDIK
-101 SQLQQSCKKQ
+101 SQLQQSCNKQ
-111 TMNDVPLYSDI
+111 TMNEISLYSDI
-122 TENELAFINKNKP
+122 SENEISFINKNKP
-135 NNVIIKDEVIRYY
+135 KNVVIKDEFIRYY
-148 PKHEIGSQVIGYVEN
+148 PKNEIASQVIGYVEN
-163 NLNSKHMPVGKSGI
+163 DLNSKYGPVGKSGV

-197 NNKKFFW
+197 NNKKFLW
-204 SIRKVQNGK
+204 NIQKVQKGK

-220 FKLQQKTEEALKSQ
+220 SKLQQKTEEALRSQ
-234 IKKTPDAKGGYAVV
+234 IKKVPDANAGYAVV
-248 SDAKTGA
+248 TDVKTGA

-271 TYVSSS
+271 THVSSK
-277 RKENIKSLSQNKA
+277 KENIKSLSQNKA

-329 NGTFEY
+329 NGSFQY

-347 PTGEITPRQAIINSS
+347 PTGEITPSQAIINSS

-375 NQNNGNVE
+375 NRNNGNIE
-383 KVAHIWTDYLMQF
+383 KVANIWTDYLKQF

-409 EDGQYEFH
+409 EDGEYEFH

-453 SKGDKYKPQMASA
+453 SKGDKYKPQIVSA
-466 IIGQDGKETKKFKPI
+466 IIGQDDKETKKFKPL

-488 PMNFWSVV
+488 PMKFWSVV

-508 KLPFDVAGKTGIT
+508 NLSFHVAGKTGIT
-521 GFPNEQARM
+521 GSPNEQERM

-542 EDPQIAVSVVIPG
+542 EDPKIAISVVIPG

-567 SEILESWNTLQKGGG
+567 SEILECWNSLQK
-582 GKKEGSLK
+582 KDKDKEEGSLK

>member
-1 MLHIKIKKWR
+1 MLHTKRWR
-11 FFAVLSILGLILLI
+11 FFAVLSIVSVILLI
-25 LFKINFISV
+25 LLKINFISI

-42 RGKIFDQNGVILA
+42 RGKILDQNGVILA

-62 LYCTSNAEK
+62 LYCTSNDEK
-71 LSKQDTSNTLAF
+71 LSNKDTSNTLAF
-83 FNQFSSE
+83 FNQFSNE
-90 FQYNISTESIK
+90 FQHDISTEDIK
-101 SQLQQSCKKQ
+101 SQLQQSCNKQ
-111 TMNDVPLYSDI
+111 TMNEISLYSDI
-122 TENELAFINKNKP
+122 NENEISFINKNKP
-135 NNVIIKDEVIRYY
+135 KNVVIKDEFIRYY
-148 PKHEIGSQVIGYVEN
+148 PKNEIASQVIGYVEN
-163 NLNSKHMPVGKSGI
+163 DLNSKYGPVGKSGI

-197 NNKKFFW
+197 NNKKFLW
-204 SIRKVQNGK
+204 NIQKVQKGK

-220 FKLQQKTEEALKSQ
+220 SKLQQKTEEALRSQ
-234 IKKTPDAKGGYAVV
+234 IKKVPDANAGYAVV
-248 SDAKTGA
+248 TDVKTGA

-271 TYVSSS
+271 THVSSK
-277 RKENIKSLSQNKA
+277 KENIKSLSQNKA

-329 NGTFEY
+329 NGSFQY

-347 PTGEITPRQAIINSS
+347 PTGEITPSQAIINSS

-375 NQNNGNVE
+375 NRNNGNIE
-383 KVAHIWTDYLMQF
+383 KVANIWTDYLKQF

-409 EDGQYEFH
+409 EDGEYEFH

-453 SKGDKYKPQMASA
+453 SKGDKYKPQIVSA
-466 IIGQDGKETKKFKPI
+466 IIGQDDKETKKFKPL

-488 PMNFWSVV
+488 PMKFWSVV

-508 KLPFDVAGKTGIT
+508 NLPFHVAGKTGIT
-521 GFPNEQARM
+521 GSPNEQERM

-542 EDPQIAVSVVIPG
+542 EDPKIAISVVIPG

-567 SEILESWNTLQKGGG
+567 SEILERWNSLQKED
-582 GKKEGSLK
+582 KDKDKEEGSLK

>member
-1 MLHIKIKKWR
+1 MLHTKRWR
-11 FFAVLSILGLILLI
+11 FFAVLSIVSVILLI
-25 LFKINFISV
+25 LLKINFISI

-42 RGKIFDQNGVILA
+42 RGKILDQNGVILA

-62 LYCTSNAEK
+62 LYCTSNDEK
-71 LSKQDTSNTLAF
+71 LSNKDTSNTLAF
-83 FNQFSSE
+83 FNQFSNE
-90 FQYNISTESIK
+90 FQHDISTEDIK
-101 SQLQQSCKKQ
+101 SQLQQSCNKQ
-111 TMNDVPLYSDI
+111 TMNEISLYSDI
-122 TENELAFINKNKP
+122 NKNEISFINKNKP
-135 NNVIIKDEVIRYY
+135 KNVVIKDEFIRYY
-148 PKHEIGSQVIGYVEN
+148 PKNEIASQVIGYVEN
-163 NLNSKHMPVGKSGI
+163 DLNSKNVPVGKSGI
-177 ELQYE
+177 EFQYE

-197 NNKKFFW
+197 NNKKFLW
-204 SIRKVQNGK
+204 NIQKVQKGK

-220 FKLQQKTEEALKSQ
+220 SKLQQKTEEALRSQ
-234 IKKTPDAKGGYAVV
+234 IKKVPDANAGYAVV
-248 SDAKTGA
+248 TDVKTGA

-271 TYVSSS
+271 THVSSK
-277 RKENIKSLSQNKA
+277 KENIKSLSQNKA

-329 NGTFEY
+329 NGSFQY
-335 DNQNNITNAPGT
+335 DNQNNIINAPGT
-347 PTGEITPRQAIINSS
+347 PTGEITPSQAIINSS

-375 NQNNGNVE
+375 NRNNGNIE
-383 KVAHIWTDYLMQF
+383 KVANIWTDYLKQF

-409 EDGQYEFH
+409 EDGEYEFH

-453 SKGDKYKPQMASA
+453 SKGDKYKPQIVSA
-466 IIGQDGKETKKFKPI
+466 IIGQDDKETKKFKPL

-488 PMNFWSVV
+488 PMKFWSVV

-508 KLPFDVAGKTGIT
+508 NLPFHVAGKTGIT
-521 GFPNEQARM
+521 GSPNEQERM

-542 EDPQIAVSVVIPG
+542 EDPKIAISVVIPG

-567 SEILESWNTLQKGGG
+567 SEILECWNSLQKED
-582 GKKEGSLK
+582 KDKEEGSLK

>member
-1 MLHIKIKKWR
+1 MLHTKIKRWR
-11 FFAVLSILGLILLI
+11 LIAILSIVGLILII
-25 LFKINFISV
+25 LLKSNFISI
-34 TIATSSAE
+34 TTETASAE
-42 RGKIFDQNGVILA
+42 RGEILDQNGVILA

-62 LYCTSNAEK
+62 LYCTYNDEK
-71 LSKQDTSNTLAF
+71 LSNQDTLNTLAF

-90 FQYNISTESIK
+90 FQHDISTEDIK

-111 TMNDVPLYSDI
+111 TMNDIPLYSDI

-163 NLNSKHMPVGKSGI
+163 ALNVPVGKSGI

-182 NDLKGKPGKTLIFKM
+182 NDLRGKPGKTLIFKM
-197 NNKKFFW
+197 NNKKFLW
-204 SIRKVQNGK
+204 NIQKVQKGK

-220 FKLQQKTEEALKSQ
+220 SKLQQKTEEALRSQ
-234 IKKTPDAKGGYAVV
+234 IKKITDVNAGYAVV
-248 SDAKTGA
+248 TDVKTGA

-271 TYVSSS
+271 THVSP
-277 RKENIKSLSQNKA
+277 KIENIKSLSQNKA
-290 IQKLKYG
+290 IQKLKFG

-329 NGTFEY
+329 KGSFQY

-375 NQNNGNVE
+375 NQNNGNIE
-383 KVAHIWTDYLMQF
+383 EVANLWTEYLKQF

-409 EDGQYEFH
+409 EDGQYELH

-453 SKGDKYKPQMASA
+453 SKGDKYKPQIVSA
-466 IIGQDGKETKKFKPI
+466 IIDQNGKETKKFKPI

-488 PMNFWSVV
+488 PVKFWSVV

-508 KLPFDVAGKTGIT
+508 NLPFHVAGKTGIT
-521 GFPNEQARM
+521 GAPNEQERM

-567 SEILESWNTLQKGGG
+567 SEILEYWNTLQ
-582 GKKEGSLK
+582 

>member
-1 MLHIKIKKWR
+1 I
-11 FFAVLSILGLILLI
+11 I
-25 LFKINFISV
+25 LFNSNFISI
-34 TIATSSAE
+34 TIETSSAE
-42 RGKIFDQNGVILA
+42 RGQILDQNGVILA

-62 LYCTSNAEK
+62 LYCTFNDEK

-90 FQYNISTESIK
+90 FQHDISAKDIK
-101 SQLQQSCKKQ
+101 LHLQQSCKKQ
-111 TMNDVPLYSDI
+111 TMNDIPLYSDI
-122 TENELAFINKNKP
+122 NESELTIVNKNKS

-148 PKHEIGSQVIGYVEN
+148 PKHENGSQVIGYVEN
-163 NLNSKHMPVGKSGI
+163 DLNSEHMPVGKSGV

-197 NNKKFFW
+197 NNKKFLW
-204 SIRKVQNGK
+204 NIQKAQKGK
-213 DVRLALD
+213 DIQITLD
-220 FKLQQKTEEALKSQ
+220 SKLQQKTEEALRSQ
-234 IKKTPDAKGGYAVV
+234 IKKIADVNAGYAVV
-248 SDAKTGA
+248 TDVKTGA

-265 DPNILN
+265 DPNILHIH
-271 TYVSSS
+271 TSPE
-277 RKENIKSLSQNKA
+277 KENIKSLSQNKA

-297 ESYVNMASTIKPLT
+297 EYYVNMASTIKPLS

-329 NGTFEY
+329 KGSFQY
-335 DNQNNITNAPGT
+335 DNQNNIVNAPGT

-375 NQNNGNVE
+375 NENNGNIE
-383 KVAHIWTDYLMQF
+383 KVANIWTDYLMQF

-409 EDGQYEFH
+409 EDGQYELH

-453 SKGDKYKPQMASA
+453 SKGDKYKPQIVSA
-466 IIGQDGKETKKFKPI
+466 IIDQNGKETKKFKPI

-488 PMNFWSVV
+488 PVKFWSVV

-508 KLPFDVAGKTGIT
+508 NLPFHVAGKTGIT
-521 GFPNEQARM
+521 GAPNEQERM

-567 SEILESWNTLQKGGG
+567 SEILEYWNTLQ
-582 GKKEGSLK
+582 

>member
-1 MLHIKIKKWR
+1 MLHTKRWR
-11 FFAVLSILGLILLI
+11 FFAVLSIVGLILLI
-25 LFKINFISV
+25 LLKINFISI

-42 RGKIFDQNGVILA
+42 RGKVFDQNGVILA

-62 LYCTSNAEK
+62 LYCTSNDEK

-90 FQYNISTESIK
+90 FQHDISTKNIK
-101 SQLQQSCKKQ
+101 SQLQQSYKKQ
-111 TMNDVPLYSDI
+111 TMNDIPLYSDI

-135 NNVIIKDEVIRYY
+135 NNVIIKDEWIRYY

-163 NLNSKHMPVGKSGI
+163 DLNSKHMLVGKSGI

-182 NDLKGKPGKTLIFKM
+182 NDLKGKSGKTLIFKIG
-197 NNKKFFW
+197 NKKFFW
-204 SIRKVQNGK
+204 NIQNVQIGK

-220 FKLQQKTEEALKSQ
+220 SKLQQKTEEALRSQ
-234 IKKTPDAKGGYAVV
+234 IKKIPDAKAGYAVV
-248 SDAKTGA
+248 SDVKTGA
-255 ILTMANSAVF
+255 VLTMANSAVF
-265 DPNILN
+265 NPN
-271 TYVSSS
+271 THVSF
-277 RKENIKSLSQNKA
+277 KNENFKSLSQNKT

-297 ESYVNMASTIKPLT
+297 ESYVNMSSTIKPLT
-311 ILIGLN
+311 ILIGLS

-329 NGTFEY
+329 KGTFQY
-335 DNQNNITNAPGT
+335 DNQNNISNAPGT

-375 NQNNGNVE
+375 NQNNGNIE

-417 PSNKFENGIS
+417 PSNTFEKGIS

-434 GGNEVHTPLQLA
+434 GENEVHTPLQLA

-453 SKGDKYKPQMASA
+453 SKGDKYKPQIVSA
-466 IIGQDGKETKKFKPI
+466 IIGQDGRETKKFKPI

-488 PMNFWSVV
+488 PMEFWSVV
-496 QGGMSQNIEEIK
+496 QGGMGQNIEEIK
-508 KLPFDVAGKTGIT
+508 NLPFHVAGKTGST
-521 GFPNEQARM
+521 GSPNEQERM
-530 INHSLFIAYAPT
+530 INHSLFISYAPT
-542 EDPQIAVSVVIPG
+542 EDPQIAISVVIPG

-567 SEILESWNTLQKGGG
+567 AEVLEFWHTLQQENKN
-582 GKKEGSLK
+582 KEEGSLK

>member
-1 MLHIKIKKWR
+1 MLHTKRWR
-11 FFAVLSILGLILLI
+11 FFAVLSIVSVILLI
-25 LFKINFISV
+25 LLKINFISI

-42 RGKIFDQNGVILA
+42 RGKILDQNGVILA
-55 TNKKVKS
+55 TNKKIKS
-62 LYCTSNAEK
+62 LYCTSNDEK
-71 LSKQDTSNTLAF
+71 LSNKDTSNTLAF
-83 FNQFSSE
+83 FNQFSNE
-90 FQYNISTESIK
+90 FQHDISTEDIK
-101 SQLQQSCKKQ
+101 SQLQQSCNKQ
-111 TMNDVPLYSDI
+111 TMNEISLYSDI
-122 TENELAFINKNKP
+122 NKNEISFINKNKP
-135 NNVIIKDEVIRYY
+135 KNVVIKDEFIRYY
-148 PKHEIGSQVIGYVEN
+148 PKNEIASQVIGYVEN
-163 NLNSKHMPVGKSGI
+163 DLNSKNVPVGKSGI
-177 ELQYE
+177 EFQYE

-197 NNKKFFW
+197 NNKKFLW
-204 SIRKVQNGK
+204 NIQKVQKGK

-220 FKLQQKTEEALKSQ
+220 SKLQQKTEEALRSQ
-234 IKKTPDAKGGYAVV
+234 IKKVPDANAGYAVV
-248 SDAKTGA
+248 TDVKTGA

-271 TYVSSS
+271 THVSSK
-277 RKENIKSLSQNKA
+277 KENIKSLSQNKA

-329 NGTFEY
+329 NGSFQY

-347 PTGEITPRQAIINSS
+347 PTGEITPSQAIINSS

-375 NQNNGNVE
+375 NRNNGNIE
-383 KVAHIWTDYLMQF
+383 KVANIWTDYLKQF

-409 EDGQYEFH
+409 EDGEYEFH

-453 SKGDKYKPQMASA
+453 SKGDKYKPQIVSA
-466 IIGQDGKETKKFKPI
+466 IIGQDDKETKKFKPL

-488 PMNFWSVV
+488 PMKFWSVV

-508 KLPFDVAGKTGIT
+508 NLPFHVAGKTGIT
-521 GFPNEQARM
+521 GSPNEQERM

-542 EDPQIAVSVVIPG
+542 EDPKISISVVIPG

-567 SEILESWNTLQKGGG
+567 SEILECWNSLQKED
-582 GKKEGSLK
+582 KDKEEGSLK